1 MYNHAFPVTIVDNFL
16 DDPFGVIELANKQK
30 FYRDE
35 EGKWPGL
42 RTVNI
47 AEVAPYFF
55 ERTIK
60 KFFSMFYNDKES
72 YYNFVCG
79 MYFQKV
85 GSKYDDGWIHSD
97 SGSILSA
104 IVYLNTNPAP
114 NSGTSI
120 YMPNTVDFNTSLHVE
135 DKKES
140 YKNGVDS
147 PDKRKEINQQFH
159 ESIVVKN
166 RFNRL
171 IAFDGHIHH
180 KASFEQNK
188 QKDDRLTLVFFIE
201 KFVTSDDYPLFRLRQ
216 II

>member
-30 FYRDE
+30 FYKDE
-35 EGKWPGL
+35 EAKWPGM
-42 RTVNI
+42 RTANVSDF
-47 AEVAPYFF
+47 APNFF
-55 ERTIK
+55 QRTIK
-60 KFFSMFYNDKES
+60 KFFTMFYNNKES
-72 YYNFVCG
+72 YYNFISS
-79 MYFQKV
+79 MHFQKV
-85 GSKYDDGWIHSD
+85 GSKFDDGWVHAD
-97 SGSILSA
+97 VGSIISA
-104 IVYLNTNPAP
+104 IVYLNPNPAP

-120 YMPNTVDFNTSLHVE
+120 YMPNNVDYDTSLNIE

-201 KFVTSDDYPLFRLRQ
+201 KFVTADDYPLFRLRQ